1 MRKAFSVAALVL
13 ALGCPV
19 FAGEI
24 HNPAPQSTPSATQQ
38 TPAIQAPMEAFEIQ
52 NPPTVDETEA
62 ASLMEIAL
70 DLLAVLPSLL

>member
-24 HNPAPQSTPSATQQ
+24 HNPAPQPTPSATQE
-38 TPAIQAPMEAFEIQ
+38 TPITQAPTADFEPSTI
-52 NPPTVDETEA
+52 DETEA
-62 ASLMEIAL
+62 ASLTEIAL

>member
-1 MRKAFSVAALVL
+1 MRKAFSVAVLVL

-24 HNPAPQSTPSATQQ
+24 HNPAPQPTPDTMQETPATQ
-38 TPAIQAPMEAFEIQ
+38 APTGAFDIQ
-52 NPPTVDETEA
+52 NPQTVEETEA
-62 ASLMEIAL
+62 ASLTQIAL

>member
-1 MRKAFSVAALVL
+1 MRKAFSIAALML

-24 HNPAPQSTPSATQQ
+24 HNPAPQSTPSATQD
-38 TPAIQAPMEAFEIQ
+38 TTQAPTGAFDIQ
-52 NPPTVDETEA
+52 NPQTVDETEA
-62 ASLMEIAL
+62 NSLTQIAL

>member
-1 MRKAFSVAALVL
+1 MRKAFSVAVLML

-24 HNPAPQSTPSATQQ
+24 HNPAPQPTPSATQE
-38 TPAIQAPMEAFEIQ
+38 TPTAQAPTGAFDMQ
-52 NPPTVDETEA
+52 NPQTVDETA
-62 ASLMEIAL
+62 ASLTQIAL